1 MSRVDAEP
9 GARLPEKGLGLALEI
24 LEQVARR
31 DEGST
36 AADIA
41 RAVGASRATV
51 YRIVNSLVRDEYL
64 VRRADFS
71 GFLLGAR
78 VLELAAVVDAHRRP
92 PYAPVVEALRTET
105 GEAVHLFGFHSAGLT
120 ILDEDP
126 AHPLSDPATLL
137 GDPTR
142 SAIGHLWLIG
152 HHDRDAPRAPRWR
165 TRPSAEDLRA
175 IAEAYTVRGYTEQA
189 AMLAPDRG
197 CLAVPVRN
205 ERAETIGA
213 LTLSTSISRL
223 SVAARHVHA
232 LRGGADELTRLEP
245 LSGW

>member
-1 MSRVDAEP
+1 MSGVDAASR
-9 GARLPEKGLGLALEI
+9 ARLPEKGLGLALEI
-24 LEQVARR
+24 LEQVARH

-41 RAVGASRATV
+41 RAVGAPRATV
-51 YRIVNSLVRDEYL
+51 YRVVNSLVRDEYL

-92 PYAPVVEALRTET
+92 AYAPVVERLRAET

-120 ILDEDP
+120 ILDED
-126 AHPLSDPATLL
+126 AKHPLSDPATLL

-142 SAIGHLWLIG
+142 SAIGHLWLIA
-152 HHDRDAPRAPRWR
+152 HPDREAPRAPRW
-165 TRPSAEDLRA
+165 TARPSAEELQA
-175 IAEAYTVRGYTEQA
+175 IADAYTVRGYTEQV
-189 AMLAPDRG
+189 AMLSPDRG

-205 ERAETIGA
+205 HRAETVGA
-213 LTLSTSISRL
+213 VTLSTSISRL

-232 LRGGADELTRLEP
+232 LRGAAEALAGVEP

>member
-1 MSRVDAEP
+1 MSTQGTTP

-24 LEQVARR
+24 LEQVARH

-41 RAVGASRATV
+41 RAVGAPRATV

-92 PYAPVVEALRTET
+92 AHAPVVEQLRRET

-120 ILDEDP
+120 ILDED
-126 AHPLSDPATLL
+126 ARHPLSDPATLL

-142 SAIGHLWLIG
+142 SAIGHLWLLG
-152 HHDRDAPRAPRWR
+152 HPDRDAPRAPRWR
-165 TRPSAEDLRA
+165 ARPSAEDLRA
-175 IAEAYTVRGYTEQA
+175 IAGAYTVRGYTEQV
-189 AMLAPDRG
+189 AMLSPDRG
-197 CLAVPVRN
+197 CLAVPVHN
-205 ERAETIGA
+205 EHSEAIGA

-232 LRGGADELTRLEP
+232 LRAGADALAGLEP
-245 LSGW
+245 LRGW

>member
-1 MSRVDAEP
+1 MSGVDAAP

-24 LEQVARR
+24 LEQVARN
-31 DEGST
+31 DEGAT

-41 RAVGASRATV
+41 RAVGAPRATV
-51 YRIVNSLVRDEYL
+51 YRVVNSLVRDEYL

-71 GFLLGAR
+71 GFLLGSR

-92 PYAPVVEALRTET
+92 AYAHVVERLRTET

-126 AHPLSDPATLL
+126 RHPLSDPATLL

-142 SAIGHLWLIG
+142 SASGHLWLIG
-152 HHDRDAPRAPRWR
+152 HADRDAPRAPRWR
-165 TRPSAEDLRA
+165 GTPSAEDLRA
-175 IAEAYTVRGYTEQA
+175 IADSYTVRGYTEQV

-205 ERAETIGA
+205 AKSETVGA
-213 LTLSTSISRL
+213 VTLSMQIAQL
-223 SVAARHVHA
+223 SVAARHVRA
-232 LRGGADELTRLEP
+232 LRSAAEALAGVEP